1 MNRII
6 LQLLAVGFCFAVG
19 QALQCYKCTIG
30 FGDFCITTKTTCESG
45 EQCFSG
51 SGEAAGFVDIKKK
64 GCLVLAKCNKTENTD
79 LPYSISSSN
88 TTVYKMTKTCCDTD
102 LCNAAPGLPGAS
114 GVSLALATVTAL
126 FMANI
131 LA

>member
-19 QALQCYKCTIG
+19 QALQCYKCKIG
-30 FGDFCITTKTTCESG
+30 FGNFCITTKTTCASG
-45 EQCFSG
+45 ERCFSG
-51 SGEAAGFVDIKKK
+51 RGEAAGFVDIKKK
-64 GCLVLAKCNKTENTD
+64 GCLEVAKCNMTENTD
-79 LPYSISSSN
+79 LPTSISSSN
-88 TTVYKMTKTCCDTD
+88 TTVYSMTKTCCNTD
-102 LCNAAPGLPGAS
+102 LCNAAHGLPGAS

-131 LA
+131 LV